1 MLCYTQPGPGVSG
14 RTSVNLVLA
23 HSSHNQ
29 APPSTVIE
37 SSSMFEPV
45 KSSDSMACIKVVEGS
60 GNNMSKSDLQETLV
74 KNVQESDIGAKKMSD
89 SGSQMGDSEC
99 EAQGM
104 SSCEEGTIMGSSG
117 EETTLHVGETSSSYL
132 KNMLADAMSEQS
144 PPPREHSPI
153 SSERQV
159 FMIKIINFF
168 SSVFFKNDLTILCIL
183 YY

>member
-1 MLCYTQPGPGVSG
+1 MFVYFVLCYKKPGLGASG
-14 RTSVNLVLA
+14 RASVSLVLA

-29 APPSTVIE
+29 ATASAFME
-37 SSSMFEPV
+37 SSSAHESV
-45 KSSDSMACIKVVEGS
+45 KSSDSLASIKVLEENGS
-60 GNNMSKSDLQETLV
+60 NTNKSDYQETIV
-74 KNVQESDIGAKKMSD
+74 KNVQEIDSGAKKMSD

-132 KNMLADAMSEQS
+132 KNMLADAMNEQS

-159 FMIKIINFF
+159 FIMQWSYISIAI
-168 SSVFFKNDLTILCIL
+168 
-183 YY
+183 Y